1 MSGGAF
7 TAALVGN
14 PNCGKST
21 LYNALTGG
29 KRRTGNHPGVTVDSA
44 SGLWRCGELS
54 VTLTDLPG
62 IYALSGS
69 RGLSPSGESTEH
81 PGDGATQEEL
91 VTAEYLR
98 VTPPDLI
105 LNVLDV
111 TAPARSF
118 PLTAALLSLPIPVI
132 TVLNRMDDASRRG
145 IKVDLPALE
154 NALGVPVV
162 PVSSERRTG
171 FDMLEHAVR
180 AVLTGQD
187 DGRHSAVPP
196 SVSAA
201 LGCFS
206 SVPAR
211 RVCTADRLLTKPF
224 PGIPCF
230 LALAALL
237 PLSVAGKPGRLCA
250 AAVTEA
256 VGSVSAVIR
265 SVLEG
270 GGVSPFLTGLLCDG
284 VLGGIGA
291 VLAFLP
297 QLAILYTLFALAGD
311 SGILARFA
319 VLLHPAMQAIGLS
332 GDCVFPLLLG
342 WGCTVPALLS
352 VRTVGEERSRRRAL
366 LLLLFVPCSAR
377 IPVFLACAGRIA
389 GNTPASA
396 VLLVL
401 YLLSVS
407 VLCILGRIFRRADP
421 PGTRERLIAELPYW
435 KLPHLPSVFRQ
446 VRIRCGA
453 FLSKAGTVILSASA
467 LVWLTEH
474 LSPAFRPAA
483 APEDSLLAFLGRL
496 TFPLLSPL
504 GLGDWRLGASLCAGL
519 AAKEAVLS
527 SLQVTGADALL
538 TAQTAVPFLI
548 LVLFSP
554 PCVSALAVY
563 TRERNSLRA
572 SLGGLFLLLCVG
584 YVTAWLAY
592 RTVLLLP
599 QSIPVF

>member
-1 MSGGAF
+1 MSGNAF

-21 LYNALTGG
+21 LYNALIGG
-29 KRRTGNHPGVTVDSA
+29 KRHTGNHPGVTVDSA
-44 SGLWRCGELS
+44 SGLWRCGKEA

-62 IYALSGS
+62 IYALTGS
-69 RGLSPSGESTEH
+69 FGLSAA
-81 PGDGATQEEL
+81 DGATPEET
-91 VTAEYLR
+91 VTAESLR
-98 VTPPDLI
+98 RSPPDLI
-105 LNVLDV
+105 LNVIDV
-111 TAPARSF
+111 TVPARSLS
-118 PLTAALLSLPIPVI
+118 LTVTLCSLPIPVI
-132 TVLNRMDDASRRG
+132 AVLNRMDEAPRRG
-145 IKVDLPALE
+145 ITVDLTALE
-154 NALGVPVV
+154 NALGIPVV
-162 PVSSERRTG
+162 PVSAERRTG
-171 FDMLEHAVR
+171 FGALEAAVQAARGR
-180 AVLTGQD
+180 A
-187 DGRHSAVPP
+187 SPAVPP

-201 LGCFS
+201 LACFS
-206 SVPAR
+206 FSDISAR

-230 LALAALL
+230 LLLAALL
-237 PLSVAGKPGRLCA
+237 PLSAAGKPGRLCA
-250 AAVTEA
+250 AAVTGA
-256 VGSVSAVIR
+256 VGFVSSVIR

-284 VLGGIGA
+284 ILGGIGA

-319 VLLHPAMQAIGLS
+319 VLLHPVMQALGLS
-332 GDCVFPLLLG
+332 GSCVFPLLLG

-352 VRTVGEERSRRRAL
+352 VRTVEGERSRRRAL

-377 IPVFLACAGRIA
+377 IPVFLACAGRMTA
-389 GNTPASA
+389 GLPASA
-396 VLLVL
+396 VLPAL

-421 PGTRERLIAELPYW
+421 PGTRERLLAELPYW

-467 LVWLTEH
+467 LIWLAQH
-474 LSPAFRPAA
+474 LSPSFRAAETPA
-483 APEDSLLAFLGRL
+483 DSLLAALGGL
-496 TFPLLSPL
+496 TVPLLAPL
-504 GLGDWRLGASLCAGL
+504 GLGDWRLGASLCTGL

-527 SLQVTGADALL
+527 SLQVTGAEALL
-538 TAQTAVPFLI
+538 TEKTAVPFLI

-563 TRERNSLRA
+563 IRERNSLRA
-572 SLGGLFLLLCVG
+572 SLGGLLLLLCVG
-584 YVTAWLAY
+584 YVTAWLTY
-592 RTVLLLP
+592 HTVLLLP
-599 QSIPVF
+599 QIPSVF